1 MINGIHASG
10 RYMSV
15 LGGSASNYINNYS
28 GSQGVGNLRFNTTNQ
43 TMEVYDGNYWVTLNM
58 PNATVGL
65 NGVAEEAIDW
75 VRRQMEEEKEMAEL
89 AKEHPA
95 IDLALKNLNKA
106 KEQLKITV
114 HLSREH
120 EETTS

>member
-1 MINGIHASG
+1 MIKGIYTSG
-10 RYMSV
+10 RYINV
-15 LGGSASNYINNYS
+15 VGGSASNYINNYS

-43 TMEVYDGNYWVTLNM
+43 TMEVYDGNNWVTLNM

-75 VRRQMEEEKEMAEL
+75 VRRQMEEEKEIAEL